1 MKNFLLLFLILLV
14 SVEVVDSVV
23 YSWILSVNPVD
34 TDEGKDGTSTDNKTK
49 GNSTTLQACRK
60 DRHCGQG
67 SYCHKHNGLCHACK
81 PIESP
86 CRRNNMC
93 CGGMECVFGFCRTA
107 LPRGTKGA
115 RCRKD
120 RKCDAGLCC
129 VKVHGEPI
137 CRQLLQEGDD
147 CSVPEGG
154 LGYALNQKCPCA
166 AGLTCKKVKHRH
178 RKRLVAPLVR
188 KKRTCQ
194 RL

>member
-1 MKNFLLLFLILLV
+1 MKEKMAPQQTTKLKGTQRCRYIQW
-14 SVEVVDSVV
+14 
-23 YSWILSVNPVD
+23 SWIWNVQFSM
-34 TDEGKDGTSTDNKTK
+34 TK
-49 GNSTTLQACRK
+49 RITLPSIFYKVIVTQCEYCIYRPMGCYFLLQACRK

-81 PIESP
+81 PIELP

-178 RKRLVAPLVR
+178 RKR
-188 KKRTCQ
+188 
-194 RL
+194 